1 MKILK
6 WAGIGVLAI
15 IVLGVI
21 GSLISGGKGKTSTS
35 SNTSTPVTT
44 PAVEQKAA
52 TPPPKEKT
60 YQQVATFS
68 GNGAKKSEP
77 FTITGDRFKV
87 IYDCKGDLCQAYVKK
102 VGSDFDIQLIM
113 NTTSSTKD
121 ETIFYGKGDYYIDS
135 NSIGTYTM
143 TVQDYK

>member
-6 WAGIGVLAI
+6 WVGIGVLAI
-15 IVLGVI
+15 IVIGVI
-21 GSLISGGKGKTSTS
+21 GSLIGGSKDKTSTS
-35 SNTSTPVTT
+35 SDTSTSATT

-77 FTITGDRFKV
+77 FTITGDRFKI
-87 IYDCKGDLCQAYVKK
+87 IYTCKGDLCQAYIKK

-113 NTTSSTKD
+113 NTAGSTKD

-135 NSIGTYTM
+135 NSLGTYTM
-143 TVQDYK
+143 TVEDYK